1 MPALSLHRA
10 PPDMSG
16 ISRPRVL
23 GLLLSA
29 VVSLAAGFVL
39 VPPGTAEKAIV
50 AGGYFYIL
58 AVVLLWLVLAGR
70 VLGRS
75 LERWREK
82 PFPPRTVVFAGLAC
96 AIFSATS
103 DDLAPKVLFDEHV
116 VQGTAWHLHA
126 TKEVGTPVRAY
137 DVAGS
142 WTAID
147 VYLDKRPYLLP
158 FLISL
163 AHDLTGYRPLNAFAL
178 NVLLAAACL
187 GLAGWIAGHLTG
199 SRGASV
205 LVMVLLASTPLFGQN
220 ATGSGLEMLN
230 LALIAA
236 LAVAGILYLDVP
248 EDPDRLS
255 LLAVTTV
262 LLAQSRYESI
272 LFSAAAAGIIVTGW
286 WRARRV
292 VMPWPLLATPLLLI
306 PWAWHTR
313 IVDARPQ
320 LWELREGESARFSW
334 RYVSGNLEGAW
345 EFFRSVSPDQSGS
358 LALVLLGMAG
368 AFALVARI
376 LRRSPA
382 PLPAG
387 AVAVGWVGLGV
398 ATHFVVVQFYYWARF
413 DEPVTARFALPTLL
427 MLALLAGV
435 LVRLVPLPRP
445 IVLRAAFAGWLIWMV
460 ASGVPAFAQRL
471 YTERNLV
478 RHEVEWEVAQARARR
493 GPVLVITSKATLPF
507 VLERIPAVNLS
518 VARLRGPELAWH
530 LERGTFRE
538 VLVTQVVRPTSAEGD
553 AAVDPADALPE
564 GFRLEP
570 IERKRF
576 GARWVRLSRLMAV
589 EPAASAPRP
598 AD

>member
-1 MPALSLHRA
+1 MPVEPISRA
-10 PPDMSG
+10 GPDESRV
-16 ISRPRVL
+16 SRPRVL
-23 GLLLSA
+23 WLLLSA
-29 VVSLAAGFVL
+29 IASLAAGFVL
-39 VPPGTAEKAIV
+39 VSPGTAEKAIV

-58 AVVLLWLVLAGR
+58 AVVLLWVVLASR
-70 VLGRS
+70 VFGKGLAHWK
-75 LERWREK
+75 ERRFR
-82 PFPPRTVVFAGLAC
+82 PGYVAFAWLAC

-126 TKEVGTPVRAY
+126 NKEVGTPVRAY
-137 DVAGS
+137 EVAGS

-158 FLISL
+158 FLISI

-178 NVLLAAACL
+178 NVLLAAVCL
-187 GLAGWIAGHLTG
+187 GLAGWIARHLSG
-199 SRGASV
+199 SRGAAV
-205 LVMVLLASTPLFGQN
+205 LVMVLLATTPLFGQN

-230 LALIAA
+230 LTLIAA
-236 LAVAGILYLDVP
+236 LAVATILYLELPD
-248 EDPDRLS
+248 DSDRLS

-262 LLAQSRYESI
+262 LLAQSRYESV
-272 LFSAAAAGIIVTGW
+272 LFSVAAAGVIATGW
-286 WRARRV
+286 WRARRMV
-292 VMPWPLLATPLLLI
+292 LPWALLATPLLLI
-306 PWAWHTR
+306 PWAWHSR
-313 IVDARPQ
+313 IVDSRPQ

-345 EFFRSVSPDQSGS
+345 EFFRSVSPGQPGS

-382 PLPAG
+382 PLPAR
-387 AVAVGWVGLGV
+387 AVAVAWVGLGV
-398 ATHFVVVQFYYWARF
+398 AAHFVVVQFYYWARF
-413 DEPVTARFALPTLL
+413 DEPVTARFALPSLL
-427 MLALLAGV
+427 ILALLSGV
-435 LVRLVPLPRP
+435 LVRLAPFPRP
-445 IVLRAAFAGWLIWMV
+445 VVLRAAFAGWMIWLV
-460 ASGVPAFAQRL
+460 ASGGPAFAQRL

-507 VLERIPAVNLS
+507 ILERIPAVNLS

-538 VLVTQVVRPTSAEGD
+538 VLVTQVIRPTSAEGF

-564 GFRLEP
+564 GFRLET
-570 IERKRF
+570 IDRKRF
-576 GARWVRLSRLMAV
+576 GARWVRLSRLVAV
-589 EPAASAPRP
+589 EPAAPEPRP